1 NCLCPSR
8 VVLTE
13 GWRAG
18 GGGQR
23 IPAEMVEPP
32 ETMAEA
38 AVLLARQDAT
48 GITGS
53 VQQSEVLLAQR

>member
-1 NCLCPSR
+1 
-8 VVLTE
+8 
-13 GWRAG
+13 
-18 GGGQR
+18 
-23 IPAEMVEPP
+23 MVEPP